1 MKNIIHNLKI
11 FLLFSKF
18 SLKSVTRARLG
29 ILFFILG
36 KFLRFLMFFFFVYFL
51 ISKTKALK
59 GYGVDQAVFF
69 YLTFNII
76 DTITQLLFREVYRF
90 RPLVVSGE
98 LDTVLIKPFHPF
110 LRILV
115 GGVDFMDLLMLFPYL
130 FLTLFFASKLGPLSA
145 ANLFLYLGL
154 LINALVIAASFHV
167 SVLALGVLTT
177 EVDHTIMIYRDLTS
191 LGRFPMEIY
200 KEPIR
205 GIFTF
210 IVPVGIMMSFPSK
223 ALLGLL
229 SPWLILFSFLMSFLL
244 LLASLRFWNM
254 AIKKYQSWGG

>member
-1 MKNIIHNLKI
+1 MKNIIRNLKI

-18 SLKSVTRARLG
+18 SLKSVAQVRLG
-29 ILFFILG
+29 IIFFIVG
-36 KFLRFLMFFFFVYFL
+36 KILRFVMFFSFVYFL
-51 ISKTKALK
+51 VSKTKVLK

-76 DTITQLLFREVYRF
+76 DTTTQLLFREVYRF
-90 RPLVVSGE
+90 RPLIVSGDF
-98 LDTVLIKPFHPF
+98 DTVLIKPFHPF

-115 GGVDFMDLLMLFPYL
+115 GGVDFLDLLMLGPYL
-130 FLTLFFASKLGPLSA
+130 LLTLFFALKIGSFSLI
-145 ANLFLYLGL
+145 NLFFYFSL
-154 LINALVIAASFHV
+154 LINALMLATAFHIF
-167 SVLALGVLTT
+167 VLALGIMTT

-200 KEPIR
+200 KEPLR

-210 IVPVGIMMSFPSK
+210 IIPVGIMMSFPSR
-223 ALLGLL
+223 ALFGLL
-229 SPWLILFSFLMSFLL
+229 SPSLILIAFLMSWLL
-244 LLASLRFWNM
+244 LTTSSKFWDL